1 MRPWECLR
9 HWMTF
14 ATRQSVTWS
23 LIGQYP
29 VGVLLWPTILYDI
42 GWHRLGSLYYYIAV
56 RLPGGS
62 ATRHL
67 KCRISWVPIR
77 KRARRLKEHLLH
89 SYTLPKE
96 YTKVAQLL
104 ELKRILYIIL
114 ICATET
120 QPAKCVL
127 LHSVILN
134 YIGDQSGTSIYKIA
148 N

>member
-1 MRPWECLR
+1 M
-9 HWMTF
+9 
-14 ATRQSVTWS
+14 
-23 LIGQYP
+23 
-29 VGVLLWPTILYDI
+29 
-42 GWHRLGSLYYYIAV
+42 
-56 RLPGGS
+56 
-62 ATRHL
+62 
-67 KCRISWVPIR
+67 
-77 KRARRLKEHLLH
+77 
-89 SYTLPKE
+89 LPKE